1 MPTIRLLTRIEFGAG
16 AIGLLG
22 ESLAQL
28 GVNLVW
34 IGVVTVVAVEVG
46 LLTPPFGMAAFVV
59 KSVLDDQSISLNDI
73 FAGAFPFACVMVLVV
88 IAVLAFP
95 WLATG
100 LLRAPAG

>member
-1 MPTIRLLTRIEFGAG
+1 
-16 AIGLLG
+16 
-22 ESLAQL
+22 
-28 GVNLVW
+28 VNPVW

-46 LLTPPFGMAAFVV
+46 LLTPPFGMAAFVI
-59 KSVLDDQSISLNDI
+59 KSVLEDQSISLHDI

-95 WLATG
+95 WRATG